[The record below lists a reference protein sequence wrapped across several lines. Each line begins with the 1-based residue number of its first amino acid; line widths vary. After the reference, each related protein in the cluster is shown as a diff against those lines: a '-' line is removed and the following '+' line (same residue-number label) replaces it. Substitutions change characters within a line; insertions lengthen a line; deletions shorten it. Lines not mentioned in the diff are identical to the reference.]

1 MKLEGNTGGNRAERG
16 GRRPENAGINRAE
29 RSRKQA
35 SGVAVS
41 SVLVALTLIFSY
53 VEMLIP
59 FNFGIPGIK
68 LGLSNLVVLVAL
80 YVLGPGYAFIINMI
94 RILLS
99 GLLFSGL
106 SAMLYSLSGG
116 ILSFAVMLIL
126 MKSRL
131 FSPVGVSLGGGVFH
145 NVGQLIMASMVT
157 ETVKIFLYLPV
168 LTIAG
173 TVTGTLLGFAG
184 TLILRRMGRL
194 PDLQVSTG
202 AGVKKA
208 GVHPAGGAA
217 ESAGR
222 ADERMDAG
230 LKARITGG
238 E

>member
-1 MKLEGNTGGNRAERG
+1 MKKAENTVANRF
-16 GRRPENAGINRAE
+16 RPGLNRAE

-35 SGVAVS
+35 SGVALS

-59 FNFGIPGIK
+59 FNFGVPGIK

-80 YVLGPGYAFIINMI
+80 YVLGPGYAFVINMV
-94 RILLS
+94 RIMLS

-116 ILSFAVMLIL
+116 LLSFLVMLVL

-145 NVGQLIMASMVT
+145 NVGQLLVAALVT

-168 LTIAG
+168 LTVAG
-173 TVTGTLLGFAG
+173 TVTGTLLGFAAA
-184 TLILRRMGRL
+184 LILRRMGRL
-194 PDLQVSTG
+194 PEWNVPMGTG
-202 AGVKKA
+202 T
-208 GVHPAGGAA
+208 
-217 ESAGR
+217 
-222 ADERMDAG
+222 DTD
-230 LKARITGG
+230 
-238 E
+238 